1 MKKIFETK
9 SHVWVYDGPAA
20 WHFAIIDTKT
30 SKKIK
35 DLRLGKRGWG
45 SVPVN
50 VTIGK
55 TKWKTSIFPD
65 KDNVY
70 LLPIKKE
77 VRKLESIKVGSN
89 LKIKLEIIT
98 DFFEEQI

>member
-1 MKKIFETK
+1 MKKVFEIK
-9 SHVWVYDGPAA
+9 SHVWVYEGPAA
-20 WHFAIIDTKT
+20 WHFATIDTKT

-35 DLRLGKRGWG
+35 DLGLGKRGWG
-45 SVPVN
+45 SVPVK

-65 KDNVY
+65 KDKVY

-77 VRKLESIKVGSN
+77 VRKLESIKAGGN

-98 DFFEEQI
+98 DLFEEQI